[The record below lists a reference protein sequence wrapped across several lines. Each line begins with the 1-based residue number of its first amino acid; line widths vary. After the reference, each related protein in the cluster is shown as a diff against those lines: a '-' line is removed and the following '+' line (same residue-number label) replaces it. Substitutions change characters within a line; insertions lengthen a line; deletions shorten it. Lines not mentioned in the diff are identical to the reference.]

1 MTAGDSAP
9 VQYPMCGA
17 ASKGGHHVGDST
29 VIECPRWGGYR
40 LAGTVVA
47 LFEKGPLAKPDPAAF
62 RDLVKRKR
70 GTSTEYPVITQY
82 DFVG

>member
-1 MTAGDSAP
+1 
-9 VQYPMCGA
+9 
-17 ASKGGHHVGDST
+17 
-29 VIECPRWGGYR
+29 